1 MKTKNILFLSVISAG
16 LMTFASC
23 SEESGQSDKPFE
35 VPANVASA
43 FSARY
48 PDATN
53 VKWSSKNGYAVV
65 DFYSATVRSASDTRN
80 NTAWFLL
87 SDATWQMTETEIR
100 FADLPQ
106 AVKDAFSQT
115 EYASAPWNVSDEVDV
130 LHRNEVETLYV
141 IDVEK
146 KENNIET
153 EIELFYTEDGV
164 MAKLLVDVDKDD
176 DYFDHLP
183 QTINPTIE
191 AWLKDN
197 FPGARVLEV
206 DVEKGK
212 TEVEIYVD
220 GKKREVSFD
229 ASNGWLYTKT
239 ELDVRDLNSLEPEVL
254 ATLRGLSNY
263 VSDDYI
269 DDIDR
274 YETKNAGT
282 FYKFELETAHDDD
295 FDVYIMAD
303 GTLLDKVPSYG
314 GETGVHVDAAIAD
327 FVGLKYPGAVIVD
340 KDYDKGYIEVEILH
354 EGLEKELLFNGRKE
368 WIQTSWEVRLGSV
381 DKVVTDAFV
390 KAGFDLKDVDDDEV
404 SVLESQKLGYTVYV
418 FEVEKGDREYI
429 VLVSA
434 DGKNVQIEEEL
445 D

>member
-1 MKTKNILFLSVISAG
+1 MKTKDILFLSIISAG
-16 LMTFASC
+16 FMTFASC
-23 SEESGQSDKPFE
+23 SEETSPADKPFE

-53 VKWSSKNGYAVV
+53 VKWSNKSGYAVA
-65 DFYSATVRSASDTRN
+65 DFYSTTVRSASDARN

-130 LHRNEVETLYV
+130 LQRNEVETLYV

-146 KENNIET
+146 EEAGVET
-153 EIELFYTEDGV
+153 DVELFYTEDGV
-164 MAKLLVDVDKDD
+164 LVKQLVDVDKDD

-183 QTINPTIE
+183 QTLNPTVE
-191 AWLKDN
+191 AWLKEN

-206 DVEKGK
+206 DIEKGK
-212 TEVEIYVD
+212 TEVEIYFE
-220 GKKREVSFD
+220 GKKHEVSFD
-229 ASNGWLYTKT
+229 ASNSWLYTKT
-239 ELDVRDLNSLEPEVL
+239 EFDGYDLNTLEPEVL
-254 ATLRGLSNY
+254 ATLRGLSYYPGDEN
-263 VSDDYI
+263 V
-269 DDIDR
+269 DDIDK
-274 YETKNAGT
+274 YDTKNAGI
-282 FYKFELETAHDDD
+282 FYKFELETAKDDVN
-295 FDVYIMAD
+295 VYIMID

-314 GETGVHVDAAIAD
+314 GEEGVHVDAAISD
-327 FVGLKYPGAVIVD
+327 FVGLRYPGAVIVD
-340 KDYDKGYIEVEILH
+340 KDYDDGFLEIEILH
-354 EGLEKELLFNGRKE
+354 EGIEKELLFNGRKE
-368 WIQTSWEVRLGSV
+368 WIQTLWEVRLDSV

-390 KAGFDLKDVDDDEV
+390 KAGFDLNDVEDDEV
-404 SVLESQKLGYTVYV
+404 SVLESPKLGYTVYM

-434 DGKNVQIEEEL
+434 DGKNVHIEEEL